1 MILGGLKR
9 NLVEDDRLWE
19 LVKRANHLTEGSYES
34 WENNAPVL
42 VPLMERILV
51 RAREKEDWLVYFFDM
66 SRLFWLIR
74 RNGVNDLR
82 RAFQLAELFHR
93 GGGREVCSGVA
104 GSGHGPDSGI
114 LSGISA
120 D

>member
-19 LVKRANHLTEGSYES
+19 LVNRANHLTTGSYES

-74 RNGVNDLR
+74 RNGVHDLR

-93 GGGREVCSGVA
+93 DNALYLGEEA
-104 GSGHGPDSGI
+104 GK
-114 LSGISA
+114 SA
-120 D
+120 QEWRG